1 MLLLLLHLQSK
12 ALLSQVEAL
21 SPKLAAAARAHA
33 DKSKVLLGRATKL
46 VSNAQVAA
54 CC

>member
-1 MLLLLLHLQSK
+1 LLLQSK

-21 SPKLAAAARAHA
+21 SPKLAAAARNHA

-46 VSNAQVAA
+46 VGTAA
-54 CC
+54 VLVFLWWT